1 MFDSFK
7 KLGSGLLST
16 AKNSFEFAQGKTTL
30 MKAYY
35 NLGEKV
41 VKDYQDGNL
50 KVSDDMEIEINNL
63 IKVIEE
69 TNKGGIV
76 DKNVIESFNEIKEQA
91 TSKKNKEETVTDK
104 TEEKVEVKEE
114 AETDKT
120 EEKEKVEVKAE
131 TKKTTSKKEKTE
143 KK

>member
-41 VKDYQDGNL
+41 VKDFQNGTL
-50 KVSDDMEIEINNL
+50 KVSKEMEEEINNL

-69 TNKGGIV
+69 TNSSTIV
-76 DKNVIESFNEIKEQA
+76 DKDILEGINEIKKEVA
-91 TSKKNKEETVTDK
+91 SKKEAEPEVK
-104 TEEKVEVKEE
+104 TEEEVVVEPEV
-114 AETDKT
+114 KT
-120 EEKEKVEVKAE
+120 EEV
-131 TKKTTSKKEKTE
+131 KKTTKTKVTKSKTTKDTDK
-143 KK
+143 

>member
-1 MFDSFK
+1 MFESFK

-41 VKDYQDGNL
+41 VKDFQDGNL
-50 KVSDDMEIEINNL
+50 KVSAEMEEEINNL

-69 TNKGGIV
+69 TNKGEIV
-76 DKNVIESFNEIKEQA
+76 DKNVLESFNEIKEQA
-91 TSKKNKEETVTDK
+91 TSKKEAKAEPEAKAESEAK
-104 TEEKVEVKEE
+104 TEPK
-114 AETDKT
+114 
-120 EEKEKVEVKAE
+120 VKAE
-131 TKKTTSKKEKTE
+131 AEAKSKAKTTKEK
-143 KK
+143 K